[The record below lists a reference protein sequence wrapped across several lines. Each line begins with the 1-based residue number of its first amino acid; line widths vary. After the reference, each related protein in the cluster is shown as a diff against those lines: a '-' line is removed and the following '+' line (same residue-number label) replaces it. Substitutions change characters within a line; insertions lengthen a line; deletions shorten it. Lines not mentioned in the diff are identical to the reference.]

1 MYVLIMRSSHHPKE
15 LLAQHGERIRSV
27 LVLMPDKHLGNLV
40 LALPAIRAL
49 RALFHERRGRL
60 LVDSRLGEVTGLVW
74 PRHELLHY
82 PNERIR
88 RSPWFR
94 KAGLF
99 VRLVRAVRSV
109 APDLVIDLK
118 GGNTTAILAWASG
131 ARWRLGRAGMKM
143 DWWLTHQVQASIHRH
158 VLESYLAIPR
168 ALGAAT
174 SELKPIVLP
183 PPPMGLL
190 SGLVVEAGVKP
201 SAPVVCIHPGAG
213 KDYKLWPASHFAAV
227 VDWLGERGLQSVLIG
242 TAKDRRRIDEI
253 CSQARRPV
261 VDLGERL
268 TVDSLMGLLQ
278 TSKLFIGS
286 DSGPMHLAALAGTP
300 IVAIFGPSDDRIWHP
315 VSPRAIWLRGPE
327 RCDGCPR
334 QAKCTERFKCLTS
347 LQPAMVIEA
356 AQKLVPELH
365 STVTRE
371 WTDAQPRQ

>member
-1 MYVLIMRSSHHPKE
+1 MNVLRMRPAHHPQE
-15 LLAQHGERIRSV
+15 LLAQHWERIRSV

-49 RALFHERRGRL
+49 RELFSNRQVRL
-60 LVDSRLGEVTGLVW
+60 LVDSRLGQVTDLVW

-82 PNERIR
+82 PHEKIR
-88 RSPWFR
+88 RGPWLR
-94 KAGLF
+94 RPGLF
-99 VRLVRAVRSV
+99 VRLVRAVRGV

-131 ARWRLGRAGMKM
+131 ARWRIGREGMKM
-143 DWWLTHQVQASIHRH
+143 EWCLTHRVQASARRH

-174 SELKPIVLP
+174 LELKPIVLP
-183 PPPMGLL
+183 PPPTRLLAGLL
-190 SGLVVEAGVKP
+190 LEAGVDP

-227 VDWLGERGLQSVLIG
+227 VDWLTERGLQPVLIG
-242 TAKDRRRIDEI
+242 TAKDRRRIDEV

-261 VDLGERL
+261 ADLGERL
-268 TVDSLMGLLQ
+268 TVNSLMGLLQ
-278 TSKLFIGS
+278 TSKLYIGS

-300 IVAIFGPSDDRIWHP
+300 IVAIFGPSDDRAWHP

-327 RCDGCPR
+327 RCVGCPR

-347 LQPAMVIEA
+347 LQPGMVTEA
-356 AQKLVPELH
+356 AQKLVPELL
-365 STVTRE
+365 STVTCE
-371 WTDAQPRQ
+371 WTDASPRP